1 MVTQFI
7 IWIGMIV
14 QFIKKKEKRKP
25 LQNQSLSSTCY
36 SFLDLS
42 ESWLIPIWI
51 RQWKVILFLE
61 LPEMMLTSHLI
72 TPLIIK

>member
-1 MVTQFI
+1 MLTQFI
-7 IWIGMIV
+7 IWTGMIV
-14 QFIKKKEKRKP
+14 QFIKKKKKP

-42 ESWLIPIWI
+42 KSWLIPIWI